1 LFILLIFNIKTPG
14 VSLLSSADSL
24 DCVFMTPA
32 ECDTMLIE
40 LANVTFSPPHTKQF
54 AIHRNFAMSLPMCI
68 GNAGVIVIV
77 GPYSRDHLE

>member
-14 VSLLSSADSL
+14 ISLLSSADSL
-24 DCVFMTPA
+24 DCVFVTPA
-32 ECDTMLIE
+32 ECDTRLI
-40 LANVTFSPPHTKQF
+40 LLVNITFSPPHKKQL
-54 AIHRNFAMSLPMCI
+54 AIHRNLAMSLPMCI